1 MLLKLLAAKEAYL
14 KNEEGATAIEYGLIA
29 GAVAV
34 VIVAGLVVMGPAI
47 QDMFTGIGET
57 LNENNPG

>member
-14 KNEEGATAIEYGLIA
+14 NNEEGATAIEYGLIA